1 MTSNKTI
8 NWGIIGLGKIA
19 HKFATDLLTLPNTK
33 LLGVASRSHDK
44 AVDFGKKFGAQK
56 TYGSYED
63 LVKDPEIDAVYIATP
78 HVFHKENSILCLQHG
93 KAVLCEKPFA
103 MNLEEVTEMIHIAKD
118 HNTLLMEALWTYFLP
133 HFQFVIQQIENKTF
147 GEVLELEADFGF
159 KANYDVTSRLIKK
172 DLGGG
177 SLLDIGI
184 YPIFAALSTL
194 GFPKDIGA
202 EATYFENG
210 VDSSCTMTFSY
221 QHGTKAIL
229 KSTLLEDTP
238 TTATFHC
245 ETGIIKLNSRF
256 HEPCTVTMSPINGEE
271 KTLDFGYNT
280 IGYSFEAQHINELI
294 RGGLKESPI
303 MNFEFSKRL
312 ITLLDQVRDRIA
324 LKY

>member
-19 HKFATDLLTLPNTK
+19 HKFATDLVTLPNTK

-63 LVKDPEIDAVYIATP
+63 LANDPEIDAVYIATP

-103 MNLEEVTEMIHIAKD
+103 MNLEEVTEMIQVAKD

-194 GFPKDIGA
+194 GFPKDIVA

-280 IGYSFEAQHINELI
+280 IGYSFEAQHLNELI
-294 RGGLKESPI
+294 RGGFKESPI

>member
-19 HKFATDLLTLPNTK
+19 NKFAKDLLTLPNTK
-33 LLGVASRSHDK
+33 LLGVASRSYEK
-44 AVDFGKKFGAQK
+44 AEEFGKKFGAAK
-56 TYGSYED
+56 AYGSYEE
-63 LVKDPEIDAVYIATP
+63 LANDPEIDAVYIATP

-194 GFPKDIGA
+194 GFPKDIEA

-280 IGYSFEAQHINELI
+280 IGYSFEAQHLNELI
-294 RGGLKESPI
+294 QGGFKESPI